1 MNRPQAFP
9 VAARQLANGSSV
21 LGFLR
26 LLWAI
31 DHALQKHSRRM
42 TRELGVTGV
51 QRLAIRVLG
60 RYPELTPGQLAG
72 LLHLHP
78 STVTGIVQRL
88 QRGGFVLRR
97 MDPSDRRRC
106 RLALTAR
113 GRAIDAR
120 RGGTV
125 EAELEAALQRIEPAA
140 LVTAERVLTAIG
152 EQLARATARA

>member
-9 VAARQLANGSSV
+9 VATKELAQGGSV
-21 LGFLR
+21 LDFLR

-42 TRELGVTGV
+42 THELGVTGV

-60 RYPELTPGQLAG
+60 RYPDLTPGQLAG

-78 STVTGIVQRL
+78 STVTGVVQRL

-97 MDPSDRRRC
+97 VDRADHRRC
-106 RLALTAR
+106 RLALTAK
-113 GRAIDAR
+113 GRAVDAR

-125 EAELEAALQRIEPAA
+125 EAELEAALQKIDPAA
-140 LVTAERVLTAIG
+140 LSTAERVLTAIG
-152 EQLARATARA
+152 ERLAKATG

>member
-1 MNRPQAFP
+1 VNRPQPFP
-9 VAARQLANGSSV
+9 VAARGQQPDDSV
-21 LGFLR
+21 LAFLR

-31 DHALQKHSRRM
+31 DHALQQHSRRM

-60 RYPELTPGQLAG
+60 RYPERTPGQLAE

-88 QRGGFVLRR
+88 QRGGFVVRR
-97 MDPSDRRRC
+97 VDRADRRRW
-106 RLALTAR
+106 RLALTPK
-113 GRAIDAR
+113 GRAVDAR

-125 EAELEAALQRIEPAA
+125 EAELESAFQQIEPAA
-140 LVTAERVLTAIG
+140 LGVAESVLTAIG
-152 EQLARATARA
+152 NRLAQA

>member
-9 VAARQLANGSSV
+9 VAARQIGQGSSV
-21 LGFLR
+21 LEFLR

-31 DHALQKHSRRM
+31 DHALQKRSRRM
-42 TRELGVTGV
+42 TRELGITGV

-60 RYPELTPGQLAG
+60 RYPDLTPGQLAG

-97 MDPSDRRRC
+97 RDRTDRRRT
-106 RLALTAR
+106 RLALTTR

-125 EAELEAALQRIEPAA
+125 EAELEAALETIDPPSLAA
-140 LVTAERVLTAIG
+140 AERVLTAIG
-152 EQLARATARA
+152 EQLSGAPA

>member
-1 MNRPQAFP
+1 MNRPRAFP
-9 VAARQLANGSSV
+9 AAARQLGQGSSV
-21 LGFLR
+21 LEFLR

-60 RYPELTPGQLAG
+60 RYPEMTAGQLAG

-97 MDPSDRRRC
+97 VDPSDHRRC

-125 EAELEAALQRIEPAA
+125 EAELEAALQKIDRAS
-140 LVTAERVLTAIG
+140 LVTAQRVLTGIG
-152 EQLARATARA
+152 EQLARTGA

>member
-1 MNRPQAFP
+1 MNRPRAFP
-9 VAARQLANGSSV
+9 LAGGSLPRGKSV
-21 LGFLR
+21 LEFLR

-31 DHALQKHSRRM
+31 DHALQQHSRRM

-97 MDPSDRRRC
+97 IDRSDRRRS
-106 RLALTAR
+106 RLLLTAR
-113 GRAIDAR
+113 GRAIDGR

-125 EAELEAALQRIEPAA
+125 EAELEAALQKIEPSA
-140 LVTAERVLTAIG
+140 LVTAEQVLTAIG
-152 EQLARATARA
+152 ERLATTSAR

>member
-1 MNRPQAFP
+1 VNRPQAFP
-9 VAARQLANGSSV
+9 VAAKEPAQGGGV
-21 LGFLR
+21 LDFLR

-97 MDPSDRRRC
+97 VDRTDHRRC
-106 RLALTAR
+106 RLALTAK

-125 EAELEAALQRIEPAA
+125 EAELEAALQKIEPAA
-140 LVTAERVLTAIG
+140 LVIAERVLTGIG
-152 EQLARATARA
+152 EQLAKGKG